1 MIILGSDHA
10 GYEFKERVK
19 EYLSELGEKFEDEG
33 TYSTESCDYPIIA
46 EKVARK
52 VENTENA
59 KGILI
64 CGSGIG
70 VSIAAN
76 KIKGIR
82 AALCMNSEL
91 SAMARKHNDANILC
105 LAARFMS
112 FEEAKKSI
120 LTFLSTEFEG
130 GRHQRRVEQ
139 IDSIER

>member
-1 MIILGSDHA
+1 MIILGADHA

-33 TYSTESCDYPIIA
+33 TYSVESCDYPIIA

-76 KIKGIR
+76 KVKGIR

-91 SAMARKHNDANILC
+91 SAMARKHNNANILC

-112 FEEAKKSI
+112 FEEIKKSI
-120 LTFLSTEFEG
+120 STFLNTEFEG
-130 GRHQRRVEQ
+130 GRHQQRIEQ

>member
-1 MIILGSDHA
+1 MIILGADHA

-33 TYSTESCDYPIIA
+33 TYSVESCDYPIIA

-76 KIKGIR
+76 KVKGIR

-91 SAMARKHNDANILC
+91 SAMARKHNNANILC

-112 FEEAKKSI
+112 FEEIKKSI
-120 LTFLSTEFEG
+120 STFLNTEFEG
-130 GRHQRRVEQ
+130 GRHQRRIEQ

>member
-1 MIILGSDHA
+1 MIILGADHA
-10 GYEFKERVK
+10 GYEFKERAK

-33 TYSTESCDYPIIA
+33 TYSAESCDYPIIA

-76 KIKGIR
+76 KVKGIR

-91 SAMARKHNDANILC
+91 SAMARKHNNANILC

-112 FEEAKKSI
+112 FEEIKKSI
-120 LTFLSTEFEG
+120 STFLNTEFEG
-130 GRHQRRVEQ
+130 GRHQRRIEQ

>member
-1 MIILGSDHA
+1 MIILGADHA

-19 EYLSELGEKFEDEG
+19 EYLSGLGEKFEDEG
-33 TYSTESCDYPIIA
+33 TYSAEPCDYPIIA

-52 VENTENA
+52 VENTENS

-76 KIKGIR
+76 KVKGIR

-91 SAMARKHNDANILC
+91 SAMARKHNNANILC
-105 LAARFMS
+105 LAARFIN

-120 LTFLSTEFEG
+120 WVFLNTEFEG

-139 IDSIER
+139 IYDIER

>member
-1 MIILGSDHA
+1 MIILGADHA

-33 TYSTESCDYPIIA
+33 TYSVESCDYPIIA

-52 VENTENA
+52 VKNTENA

-76 KIKGIR
+76 KVKGVR

-91 SAMARKHNDANILC
+91 SAMARKHNNANILC

-112 FEEAKKSI
+112 FEEIKKSI
-120 LTFLSTEFEG
+120 STFLNTEFEG
-130 GRHQRRVEQ
+130 GRHQRRIEQ

>member
-1 MIILGSDHA
+1 MIILGADHA
-10 GYEFKERVK
+10 GYEFKERAK

-33 TYSTESCDYPIIA
+33 TYSAESCDYPIIA

-52 VENTENA
+52 VENAENA

-76 KIKGIR
+76 KVKGIR

-91 SAMARKHNDANILC
+91 SAMARKHNNANILC

-112 FEEAKKSI
+112 FEETKKSI
-120 LTFLSTEFEG
+120 STFLNTEFEG
-130 GRHQRRVEQ
+130 GRHQRRIEQ